1 MTDDDV
7 DGMDAIELQKERVRI
22 QRGQARDVRWL
33 LVATV
38 AHVAA
43 STPSVIREVS
53 HAAPT
58 AAAFL
63 VKWWPW

>member
-7 DGMDAIELQKERVRI
+7 EAMTTVELQRERVRI

-38 AHVAA
+38 AHLAA
-43 STPSVIREVS
+43 TTP
-53 HAAPT
+53 AAVRDALQGAP
-58 AAAFL
+58 ALLARIL
-63 VKWWPW
+63 GWLP